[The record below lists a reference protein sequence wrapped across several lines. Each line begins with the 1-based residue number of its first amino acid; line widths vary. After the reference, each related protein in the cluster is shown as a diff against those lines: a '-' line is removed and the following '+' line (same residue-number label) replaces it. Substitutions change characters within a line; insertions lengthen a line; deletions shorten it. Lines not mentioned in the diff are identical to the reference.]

1 MMDEFKK
8 CTFCGH
14 RWQSRKDFLEDATTE
29 MIGYQVNFDDL
40 HLGLFLFNHLV
51 CGTTLGI
58 PAGVF
63 QDLYNGPVYSERLLD
78 TEQCPGYCVHENQLD
93 PCPAKCE
100 CVYVREIMQTVRNWQ
115 KNV

>member
-1 MMDEFKK
+1 MNEFKK

-14 RWQSRKDFLEDATTE
+14 RWQSRKDFLDDATTE
-29 MIGYQVNFDDL
+29 MIGYQVNFDNL

-51 CGTTLGI
+51 
-58 PAGVF
+58 
-63 QDLYNGPVYSERLLD
+63 
-78 TEQCPGYCVHENQLD
+78 